1 MKIFSSKTK
10 VVDPKKEKKKGAE
23 APVKESKTR
32 TTGNRE
38 LAQSGKTGVANYTV
52 GEYAGYSGPRTG
64 GKPQKPST
72 PIAKGTSSKKLIKK
86 SIKSAKSRGGS
97 YQAKAAALRAYKK

>member
-1 MKIFSSKTK
+1 MKIFSSKSK

-23 APVKESKTR
+23 APKESKTR

-64 GKPQKPST
+64 GKPQKPAT
-72 PIAKGTSSKKLIKK
+72 PMAKGTSSKKLIKK

-97 YQAKAAALRAYKK
+97 YQAKAAAVRAYKK